1 MPDRKVFKVH
11 TDNFQRLAACILYGM
26 YGITKEA
33 FTYSLPRELS
43 FISAGDIVFI
53 SERETSHNTLF
64 GPLYVVDNRR
74 GIIARSSRCAWVDID
89 MNRSSQSELAYWV
102 ELEGRHWCLLF
113 DKTLLDKISVV
124 WPHNWREI
132 NVELPSWGLVIEP
145 YASRLIDFALEN
157 EIESKEF
164 LRRHGIIR

>member
-26 YGITKEA
+26 YGITNDA

-43 FISAGDIVFI
+43 LINTGDIVFI
-53 SERETSHNTLF
+53 SERETSNNTLF
-64 GPLYVVDNRR
+64 GPLYVVENRR
-74 GIIARSSRCAWVDID
+74 GVIARSKRGAWINIDI
-89 MNRSSQSELAYWV
+89 NRSSQSELAYWV

-124 WPHNWREI
+124 WPQNWIEL
-132 NVELPSWGLVIEP
+132 NVELPSWGLIIEP
-145 YASRLIDFALEN
+145 NASRLIDFALNN
-157 EIESKEF
+157 ELDSKKF
-164 LRRHGIIR
+164 LREHGIFR